1 MCKQYKQGIK
11 ESRIGSFSRELV
23 ALQTI
28 LRADDGDGK
37 SVWPQLQS
45 YNMFQAALVTVPQ
58 VMPLGE
64 CWLDVGYAC
73 ACEFWRRPAFLPAI
87 RNVTMPRSVLMLSLD
102 VQAP

>member
-1 MCKQYKQGIK
+1 M
-11 ESRIGSFSRELV
+11 V

-45 YNMFQAALVTVPQ
+45 FTIFQTALVTVPK

-64 CWLDVGYAC
+64 CCLDVGYAR
-73 ACEFWRRPAFLPAI
+73 ACMGYSCELWRHPAFLPAI